1 MKHDEESN
9 AKRVCRSTIS
19 RSDVMKTSYDGRTA
33 VTFLM
38 IGLGVGA
45 LLSLFRYPGR
55 EKQIPTGKDSS
66 KTTGLD
72 RMSA

>member
-1 MKHDEESN
+1 MRN
-9 AKRVCRSTIS
+9 V
-19 RSDVMKTSYDGRTA
+19 YDSRTA

-45 LLSLFRYPGR
+45 LLSLFLHPKR
-55 EKQIPTGKDSS
+55 EDQIPARRDFSRQ
-66 KTTGLD
+66 TGLG

>member
-1 MKHDEESN
+1 
-9 AKRVCRSTIS
+9 
-19 RSDVMKTSYDGRTA
+19 MKTSYDGRTA

-45 LLSLFRYPGR
+45 LLSLFLHPGR
-55 EKQIPTGKDSS
+55 QEQIPTGKDPS
-66 KTTGLD
+66 KTAGLN

>member
-1 MKHDEESN
+1 MRT
-9 AKRVCRSTIS
+9 A
-19 RSDVMKTSYDGRTA
+19 YDGRTA

-45 LLSLFRYPGR
+45 LLSLFLSSGR
-55 EKQIPTGKDSS
+55 EEVPVRKDQPR
-66 KTTGLD
+66 TTGPN

>member
-1 MKHDEESN
+1 
-9 AKRVCRSTIS
+9 
-19 RSDVMKTSYDGRTA
+19 MKTNYDSKTA

-45 LLSLFRYPGR
+45 LLSLFLYPGR
-55 EKQIPTGKDSS
+55 EKQISTRKDPS
-66 KTTGLD
+66 KTAGLN